1 MVPKKLKLCAG
12 AVVAALW
19 VPGAVI
25 AAELSL
31 YGKAHL
37 SLESQDDGR
46 NSGIFASSNSS
57 RLGVKG
63 SMEFGNGL
71 AGFAQL
77 ESGVDATGEGA
88 AQGDGSGGQP
98 NAQGQ
103 LFTRARDTFAG
114 LKGGF
119 GAAKIG
125 RLSEGGANAWVYDVN
140 YFGDQ
145 LGDAANL
152 TNAGAPYGRAD
163 SSVNYAL
170 PDMGGFGLNFT
181 YTPEDSTAANVGA
194 STVVNASFGT
204 KAFTIGA
211 HAANFDKSTFTPIAA
226 NDAKVAAIS
235 GAFNFGGGSFG
246 AAFIKSSDE
255 GGASGRD
262 RDVMTIGAGFNL
274 GGGTLKAQY
283 TDADEYDNA
292 ANTGAKQIAV
302 GYDYPIGK
310 NGTVYVVY
318 AQMDNDS
325 AASFTPA
332 NWGHGKSAG
341 VAALGEDPS
350 GFGIGFIYDFGA
362 TWK

>member
-1 MVPKKLKLCAG
+1 MRKTIHAL
-12 AVVAALW
+12 AALAALGL
-19 VPGAVI
+19 PAAAV
-25 AAELSL
+25 AEVTL
-31 YGKAHL
+31 YAKAHL
-37 SLESQDDGR
+37 SLESQSDGQE
-46 NSGIFASSNSS
+46 SGVFASSNSS

-63 SMEFGNGL
+63 SMDFGRGIT
-71 AGFAQL
+71 GFAQL
-77 ESGVDATGEGA
+77 ESGVDATGEGG
-88 AQGDGSGGQP
+88 AQGDGNGGQP

-114 LKGGF
+114 LRGGW
-119 GAAKIG
+119 GAVKIG

-170 PDMGGFGLNFT
+170 PEMGGFALNIT
-181 YTPEDSTAANVGA
+181 YTPEDSTAPDAGA

-204 KAFTIGA
+204 DTFVIGA
-211 HAANFDKSTFTPIAA
+211 HLANFDRSTFTPIPAEDPA
-226 NDAKVAAIS
+226 VAAVS
-235 GAFNFGGGSFG
+235 GTYRFDGGSVG
-246 AAFIKSSDE
+246 AAYITSSDE
-255 GGASGRD
+255 AGIPGHD
-262 RDVMTIGAGFNL
+262 RKIWTLGAGYAL

-283 TDADEYDNA
+283 TSADAYDDQP
-292 ANTGAKQIAV
+292 NTGAKQIAV
-302 GYDYPIGK
+302 GYDYPIAK

-318 AQMDNDS
+318 AKMDNDD

-341 VAALGEDPS
+341 VAAPGESPY
-350 GFGIGFIYDFGA
+350 GIGVGFIYDLGA
-362 TWK
+362 TWR